1 MDDLYQCRRSFLDRD
16 ASTQSCRRGLGQSV
30 DELIRDTTGWVYV
43 ATSADKKENYFVY
56 KQSYE
61 IKDQE
66 VTRWVRIDYKQKV
79 VNGVLQLN
87 PTVKELLKFD
97 CSNNK
102 FKLISFYTYNS
113 KGKNID
119 KVTTPP
125 PNSLFLY
132 IPPNSIIQSVCDY
145 VCEEMATERNKKE
158 EEPEITDTIFWAV
171 VSALD
176 YKYVGKAEN
185 QFWYLNNKPTSKS
198 GNIIKT
204 DLMIYIP
211 DYYKDGKSYK
221 NVVIDETI
229 SLDCLN
235 KNYKI
240 LTAVYNYDFQKQFDK
255 IEGFDIWEIKPKSI
269 MDKVRKMTCK
279 ED

>member
-1 MDDLYQCRRSFLDRD
+1 MKSAIIILLLIPSF
-16 ASTQSCRRGLGQSV
+16 CLGQSV
-30 DELIRDTTGWVYV
+30 DDLTRDTTGWVYV
-43 ATSADKKENYFVY
+43 TTSADKNDNYFVY
-56 KQSYE
+56 KNSYD

-79 VNGVLQLN
+79 VNGVSQLN
-87 PTVKELLKFD
+87 PFRIELFKFD
-97 CSNNK
+97 CSKNQ
-102 FKLISFYTYNS
+102 FKLINFYTYNN
-113 KGKNID
+113 KGKVID
-119 KVTTPP
+119 KVIAPP
-125 PNSLFLY
+125 SRSAYLN

-145 VCEEMATERNKKE
+145 VCDETATERNKKE

-176 YKYVGKAEN
+176 YKYVGKADN
-185 QFWYLNNKPTSKS
+185 QIWYLKDKPTSKS

-211 DYYKDGKSYK
+211 TYYKNGKSYK
-221 NVVIDETI
+221 DVVIDETI

-240 LTAVYNYDFQKQFDK
+240 LTAVYNYNFQKQFDK
-255 IEGFDIWEIKPKSI
+255 IEGFDTWEIKPKSI
-269 MDKVRKMTCK
+269 MDTVRKMTCE